1 MGSGAVGSPVWLDRS
16 RVLSRALT
24 IHRWED
30 SLELDKAM
38 RAAAVFLKQIPTV
51 TQLGEC
57 LAGVGK
63 LKADPDDDGY
73 TLTSLDDTTI
83 TARIRIRDQELLDW
97 WYTTQELKELH
108 DLAVGDES
116 LVVTSTS
123 DALIETIVKLL
134 ASQWDVAID
143 DDRGHLVP
151 GTEFTELEPVQYWD
165 WISGAE
171 DGPRALIERI
181 AERFG
186 RSVNELLGI
195 CDDLPDVTT
204 SRDAM
209 SPALGR
215 PVSG

>member
-16 RVLSRALT
+16 RVQSRALT
-24 IHRWED
+24 IHRRED
-30 SLELDKAM
+30 SLELNKAM
-38 RAAAVFLKQIPTV
+38 RAAAVFLEQIPTIM
-51 TQLGEC
+51 QLGEC
-57 LAGVGK
+57 LARVGK
-63 LKADPDDDGY
+63 LEADPDNDGY
-73 TLTSLDDTTI
+73 ILTSLDDATI
-83 TARIRIRDQELLDW
+83 TARIRIRDRELLDW

-123 DALIETIVKLL
+123 DVFIETIVKLL

-151 GTEFTELEPVQYWD
+151 GAEFTGLEPVQYWD

-171 DGPRALIERI
+171 EGPRVLIERI

-195 CDDLPDVTT
+195 CDAPPDVTT
-204 SRDAM
+204 SREAT

-215 PVSG
+215 PVSS